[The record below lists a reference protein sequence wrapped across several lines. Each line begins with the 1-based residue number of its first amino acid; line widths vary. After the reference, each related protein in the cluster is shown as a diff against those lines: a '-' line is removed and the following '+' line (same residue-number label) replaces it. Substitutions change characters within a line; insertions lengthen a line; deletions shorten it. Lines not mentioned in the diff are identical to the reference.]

1 MLMFPAVIVRNRL
14 VMLRFTVMPSTSL
27 IRNVESDCGPAGISL
42 NAPVVSAVLVFEYRY
57 EVTPNVLS
65 KVGSVLNP
73 ATARAIVLLKPP
85 IWTTGAAVARPIVNI
100 VPILIVLVKILA
112 RVTTNGLEFAS
123 VTPVLMLA
131 TLKVPTLV

>member
-1 MLMFPAVIVRNRL
+1 MLMLPALIVKNRL

-42 NAPVVSAVLVFEYRY
+42 NAPVVSALLVFEYRY
-57 EVTPNVLS
+57 EDTPSVLS
-65 KVGSVLNP
+65 KLGSVLNP
-73 ATARAIVLLKPP
+73 ATPRAIVLLKPP
-85 IWTTGAAVARPIVNI
+85 IWTTGAAVARPMVNI
-100 VPILIVLVKILA
+100 VPILSVLVKMLT
-112 RVTTNGLEFAS
+112 RVTTSGFEFVS